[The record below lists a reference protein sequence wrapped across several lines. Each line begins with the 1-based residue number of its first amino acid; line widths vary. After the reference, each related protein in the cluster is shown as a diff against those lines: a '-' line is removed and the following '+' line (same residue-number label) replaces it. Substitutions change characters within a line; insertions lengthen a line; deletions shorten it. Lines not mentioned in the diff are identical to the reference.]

1 MKYEHHHSGHRQRL
15 RKRFLAAGQDGFYEH
30 ELLELLLFYARPVI
44 NTNDIAHA
52 LIEEFGS
59 MGKALS
65 ADTEKL
71 TETDGIGSDGAL
83 FIKLIYELGLRFMRS
98 SHSFESLS
106 TTEQL
111 CRCMT
116 EYFAGSDAE
125 LCRILCIT
133 PQSGLLRQI
142 SIPSRKILDGEATMK
157 ELAEPIL
164 RSNASRI
171 VIGINHPG
179 SLPVPVDDDYR
190 IARIFGELL
199 RALGI
204 ELRDCIIC
212 GSGKCFSMR
221 GSGAFTF

>member
-1 MKYEHHHSGHRQRL
+1 MKYGHSHTGHRGRL
-15 RKRFLAAGQDGFYEH
+15 RKRFLAAGQDDFFEH
-30 ELLELLLFYARPVI
+30 ELLELLLFYARPVV

-59 MGKALS
+59 MGKVLS
-65 ADTEKL
+65 ADIARL
-71 TETDGIGSDGAL
+71 TAINGIGSEGAL
-83 FIKLIYELGLRFMRS
+83 FLKLMYELGMRFVRS
-98 SHSFESLS
+98 SHSFESFS

-116 EYFAGSDAE
+116 EYFADSDAE
-125 LCRILCIT
+125 LCRILCIS
-133 PQSGLLRQI
+133 PQSGLLKQI
-142 SIPSRKILDGEATMK
+142 SIPSQNILSGEVSPK

-164 RSNASRI
+164 RSSASRI

-179 SLPVPVDDDYR
+179 ALPVPNDDDYR

-221 GSGAFTF
+221 TSGAFTF

>member
-1 MKYEHHHSGHRQRL
+1 MKYEHAHTGHRQRL

-30 ELLELLLFYARPVI
+30 ELLELMLFYARPVV

-59 MGKALS
+59 MGKVLS
-65 ADTEKL
+65 ADIERLKKI
-71 TETDGIGSDGAL
+71 DGIGSEGAL
-83 FIKLIYELGLRFMRS
+83 FLKLMYELGLRFMRS
-98 SHSFESLS
+98 SHSFESFS
-106 TTEQL
+106 NTEQL
-111 CRCMT
+111 FRFMT
-116 EYFAGSDAE
+116 EYFADSDAS
-125 LCRILCIT
+125 LCLILCIS
-133 PQSGLLRQI
+133 PQSGLLNRI
-142 SIPSRKILDGEATMK
+142 SIPTGSILSSEVTTK

-179 SLPVPVDDDYR
+179 ALPIPDDDDYR

-199 RALGI
+199 HALGI
-204 ELRDCIIC
+204 EFHDCIIC

-221 GSGAFTF
+221 KSGAFTF